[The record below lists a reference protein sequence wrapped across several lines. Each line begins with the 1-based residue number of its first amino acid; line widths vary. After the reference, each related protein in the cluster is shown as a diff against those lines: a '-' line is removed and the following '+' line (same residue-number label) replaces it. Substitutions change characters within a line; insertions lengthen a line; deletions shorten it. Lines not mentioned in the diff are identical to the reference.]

1 MGDGTQQPSL
11 SSRTMR
17 ALRRQ
22 WCRRVNG
29 RHMRRRTPMTE
40 RSDPAMTERRPQG
53 PLAALHKELR
63 SGRITRRE
71 FTLRALALGVGMPI
85 ISFIL
90 RAETASATTAST
102 PLGRHIGWG
111 VAAQDTAGPPAEG
124 MDGRTRGE
132 GGELKI
138 IQWQAPSL
146 LSPHVATGDKDN
158 LAEQPI
164 LEPLMHYLPD
174 GSLIPTLITEVPTI
188 ENGLLAEDLKS
199 VTYKLLDGVT
209 WADGEPLTA
218 DDVLFTWQW
227 IIEPANAS
235 TSAGVFEAIESI
247 EVVDPQ
253 TVKVSFAEPNATWF
267 QPHAGSSFGFV
278 YPKHVL
284 DVEDGKAAHDAF
296 LLNPVGTGPYKVESF
311 SPNDQVVY
319 VINENY
325 REANKPFFERV
336 NLKGGGDAAS
346 AARAVLQTGEYDYA
360 WNLQVEP
367 QILAELEQGG
377 KGTVII
383 ARGNS
388 VERILVPFADPKSEA
403 HGERGKLGTVN
414 PTVGDKAV
422 RQAVNLATQRDVISK
437 QLYAGE
443 AEPPTANILAGLPAM
458 ASPNTSWEFNLDE
471 AKRILEEAGWTMQGD
486 VRAKDGVELNI
497 TYVTS
502 ISPVRQKEQA
512 IIKQALEQ
520 IGFKVELRQVDAAVF
535 FDGSAGNEQ
544 NINHFYNDLQMYA
557 NNVTSPI
564 PVAYMLDWYA
574 GKDAENVAQKA
585 NDWNGLNYGRYQN
598 AEYDKLLDQV
608 RLETDIEKAAA
619 MFIQMN
625 DILIED
631 VVVVPLVNRSAGK
644 YGITT
649 TLHDENVSVS
659 DFENDYWNIANWNR
673 KA

>member
-1 MGDGTQQPSL
+1 
-11 SSRTMR
+11 
-17 ALRRQ
+17 
-22 WCRRVNG
+22 
-29 RHMRRRTPMTE
+29 MTE
-40 RSDPAMTERRPQG
+40 GRPQG

-63 SGRITRRE
+63 TGKITRRE

-90 RAETASATTAST
+90 RAETASATTAGT
-102 PLGRHIGWG
+102 QAGRRIGWG
-111 VAAQDTAGPPAEG
+111 VAAQGAAGPPAEG

-132 GGELKI
+132 GGELRL

-158 LAEQPI
+158 LAAQPI

-174 GSLIPTLITEVPTI
+174 GTLIPTLITEVPTV

-218 DDVLFTWQW
+218 DDVLFTWEW
-227 IIEPANAS
+227 VIEPANAS

-247 EVVDPQ
+247 EVIDPL
-253 TVKVSFAEPNATWF
+253 TVQVFFAEPNATWF
-267 QPHAGSSFGFV
+267 QPHAGSAFGFV

-311 SPNDQVVY
+311 SPNDQVIY

-325 REANKPFFERV
+325 REANKPYFARV

-346 AARAVLQTGEYDYA
+346 AARAVLQTGDYDFA

-367 QILAELEQGG
+367 DILAQLEQGG
-377 KGTVII
+377 KGVLSVVPGTD
-383 ARGNS
+383 
-388 VERILVPFADPKSEA
+388 VERIEIQFADPNTEVNGQRAEKS
-403 HGERGKLGTVN
+403 TVN
-414 PTVGDKAV
+414 PTMGDKAV
-422 RQAVNLATQRDVISK
+422 RQALNLAAPRDVIST

-443 AEPPTANILAGLPAM
+443 PGEPPTANILAGIPSM
-458 ASPNTSWEFNLDE
+458 ASPNTSWELNIDKAKQILD
-471 AKRILEEAGWTMQGD
+471 EAGWTMQGD
-486 VRAKDGVELNI
+486 VRAKDNVQLAV

-502 ISPVRQKEQA
+502 INPVRQKEQA

-520 IGFKVELRQVDAAVF
+520 IGFRVELRQVDAAVF
-535 FDGSAGNEQ
+535 FDGSPGNEQ
-544 NINHFYNDLQMYA
+544 NINHFYNDLQMYT
-557 NNVTSPI
+557 NNATTPI
-564 PVAYMLDWYA
+564 PVAYMISWYA
-574 GKDAENVAQKA
+574 GPDGKNIAQQS
-585 NDWNGLNYGRYQN
+585 NSWNGQNYGRFAN
-598 AEYDKLLDQV
+598 ADYDKLFEQV
-608 RLETDIEKAAA
+608 RLETDIEKAAE
-619 MFIQMN
+619 MFIQLN
-625 DILIED
+625 DIVINE
-631 VVVVPLVNRSAGK
+631 VAVVPLVNRAADK
-644 YGITT
+644 YAISN
-649 TLHDENVSVS
+649 TLRDENVAVS
-659 DFENDYWNIANWNR
+659 SFEYDYWNIANWNR

>member
-1 MGDGTQQPSL
+1 
-11 SSRTMR
+11 MR
-17 ALRRQ
+17 VRRRR
-22 WCRRVNG
+22 WGCRRVTT
-29 RHMRRRTPMTE
+29 RPTRRGHQIRE
-40 RSDPAMTERRPQG
+40 RSDPAMTEGTPQG
-53 PLAALHKELR
+53 PLSALHKELR
-63 SGRITRRE
+63 AGKITRRE

-90 RAETASATTAST
+90 RAESAGAQA
-102 PLGRHIGWG
+102 GQQIGWG
-111 VAAQDTAGPPAEG
+111 VAAQETAGPPAEG

-132 GGELKI
+132 GGELKL
-138 IQWQAPSL
+138 IQWQAPSM
-146 LSPHVATGDKDN
+146 LSPHVSTGTKDYLAAT
-158 LAEQPI
+158 PI
-164 LEPLMHYLPD
+164 LEPLMHYLP
-174 GSLIPTLITEVPTI
+174 GGTIIPNLVTEVPTV

-199 VTYKLLDGVT
+199 VTYKLLDGVK

-218 DDVLFTWQW
+218 DDVLFTWEW
-227 IIEPANAS
+227 VVDPANTAS
-235 TSAGVFEAIESI
+235 SASVYEPIKSM

-253 TVKVSFAEPNATWF
+253 TVQVFFAEPNANWF
-267 QPHAGSSFGFV
+267 EPHTGSVWGAI

-284 DVEDGKAAHDAF
+284 DVEDGKTAHDAF

-311 SPNDQVVY
+311 SANDQAVY
-319 VINENY
+319 VVNENY
-325 REANKPFFERV
+325 REPNKPFFERV

-367 QILAELEQGG
+367 DILAELEAGG
-377 KGTVII
+377 KGKVNIPPGTQ
-383 ARGNS
+383 
-388 VERILVPFADPKSEA
+388 VERIAFQFADWKTETD
-403 HGERGKLGTVN
+403 GEKAALGTVN
-414 PTVGDKAV
+414 PTMGDKAV
-422 RQAVNLATQRDVISK
+422 RQAVNLATQRDVISQ

-443 AEPPTANILAGLPAM
+443 AEPPTANILAGLPSM

-471 AKRILEEAGWTMQGD
+471 VKRILDEAGWAMDGD
-486 VRAKDGVELNI
+486 VRKKDGAELSI
-497 TYVTS
+497 AYVTS
-502 ISPVRQKEQA
+502 INPVRQKEQA

-520 IGFKVELRQVDAAVF
+520 IGFKVELRQVDSAVF

-544 NINHFYNDLQMYA
+544 NINHFYNDLQMYT

-564 PVAYMLDWYA
+564 PVAYMLDWYT

-631 VVVVPLVNRSAGK
+631 VAIVPLVNRSAGK
-644 YGITT
+644 YGIVT
-649 TLHDENVSVS
+649 TLRDENVAVS
-659 DFENDYWNIANWNR
+659 DFEVDYWNIANWNR

>member
-1 MGDGTQQPSL
+1 
-11 SSRTMR
+11 
-17 ALRRQ
+17 
-22 WCRRVNG
+22 
-29 RHMRRRTPMTE
+29 MTE
-40 RSDPAMTERRPQG
+40 GSPQG
-53 PLAALHKELR
+53 PLAALHQALR
-63 SGRITRRE
+63 SGKITRRE

-90 RAETASATTAST
+90 RAETASATTAGA
-102 PLGRHIGWG
+102 PLGRQIGWG
-111 VAAQDTAGPPAEG
+111 VAAQGVAGPPAEG

-146 LSPHVATGDKDN
+146 LSPHVSTGDKDN
-158 LAEQPI
+158 LAAQPI
-164 LEPLMHYLPD
+164 LEPLMYYLPD
-174 GSLIPTLITEVPTI
+174 GTLIPNLITEVPTV

-227 IIEPANAS
+227 VIEPANAS
-235 TSAGVFEAIESI
+235 TSAGVYEAIESI

-253 TVKVSFAEPNATWF
+253 TVQVFFANPNAIWF
-267 QPHAGSSFGFV
+267 QPHAGTEFGFV

-311 SPNDQVVY
+311 SPNDQVIY

-325 REANKPFFERV
+325 REANKPYFERV

-346 AARAVLQTGEYDYA
+346 AARAVLQTGDYDYA

-377 KGTVII
+377 KGVLKI
-383 ARGNS
+383 APGND
-388 VERILVPFADPKSEA
+388 VERLLIQFADPNTETD
-403 HGERGKLGTVN
+403 GERAKLGTVN
-414 PTVGDKAV
+414 PTMGDKAV
-422 RQAVNLATQRDVISK
+422 RQALNLSAQRDVIST

-443 AEPPTANILAGLPAM
+443 EFEPPTANILAGIPSM
-458 ASPNTSWEFNLDE
+458 ESPNTSWEFNIEE

-497 TYVTS
+497 TFVTS
-502 ISPVRQKEQA
+502 INPVRQKEQA

-520 IGFKVELRQVDAAVF
+520 IGFRVELRQVDAAVF
-535 FDGSAGNEQ
+535 FDSSAGNEQ
-544 NINHFYNDLQMYA
+544 NTSHFYNDIEMY
-557 NNVTSPI
+557 TTGPTTPF
-564 PVAYMLDWYA
+564 PVDYMLTWYA
-574 GKDAENVAQKA
+574 GPEGENIAQA
-585 NDWNGLNYGRYQN
+585 SNNWSGQNYGRYQN
-598 AEYDKLLDQV
+598 AEYDELFEQV
-608 RLETDIEKAAA
+608 RLETNIEKAAEL
-619 MFIQMN
+619 FIQLN
-625 DILIED
+625 DILIND
-631 VVVVPLVNRSAGK
+631 VAVIPLVNRAADK
-644 YGITT
+644 YAIST
-649 TLHDENVSVS
+649 TLRDENVALSP
-659 DFENDYWNIANWNR
+659 FEYNYWNIANWNR
-673 KA
+673 NT

>member
-1 MGDGTQQPSL
+1 MIEG
-11 SSRTMR
+11 
-17 ALRRQ
+17 
-22 WCRRVNG
+22 
-29 RHMRRRTPMTE
+29 
-40 RSDPAMTERRPQG
+40 RPQG
-53 PLAALHKELR
+53 PLATLHKELR
-63 SGRITRRE
+63 TGKITRRE

-85 ISFIL
+85 VSFIL
-90 RAETASATTAST
+90 RAETASATTASAT
-102 PLGRHIGWG
+102 VGPHIGWG
-111 VAAQDTAGPPAEG
+111 VAAQGTGGPPTEG

-138 IQWQAPSL
+138 IQWQAPSM
-146 LSPHVATGDKDN
+146 LSPHVSTGTKDY
-158 LAEQPI
+158 LAAAPI
-164 LEPLMHYLPD
+164 MEPLMHYLPD
-174 GSLIPTLITEVPTI
+174 GTLIPNLITEVPSV

-199 VTYKLLDGVT
+199 VTYKLQDGIT

-218 DDVLFTWQW
+218 DDVAFTWEW
-227 IIEPANAS
+227 VVEPANAAS
-235 TSAGVFEAIESI
+235 SASVYEPIKSM

-253 TVKVSFAEPNATWF
+253 TVQVFFAEPNANWF
-267 QPHAGSSFGFV
+267 EPHTGSVWGAV

-296 LLNPVGTGPYKVESF
+296 LLNPVGTGPYKIESF
-311 SPNDQVVY
+311 SPNDQAVY
-319 VINENY
+319 VVNDNY
-325 REANKPFFERV
+325 REPNKPYFAKV

-367 QILAELEQGG
+367 DILAELEAGG
-377 KGTVII
+377 KGTVSIPP
-383 ARGNS
+383 GTS
-388 VERILVPFADPKSEA
+388 VERIAFQFADWKTETD
-403 HGERGKLGTVN
+403 GERAKLGTVN

-422 RQAVNLATQRDVISK
+422 RQAINLATQRDVISTR
-437 QLYAGE
+437 LYAGE
-443 AEPPTANILAGLPAM
+443 AEPPTSNILAGLPAM
-458 ASPNTSWEFNLDE
+458 ESPNTSWEFNPDEAARILDE
-471 AKRILEEAGWTMQGD
+471 AGWAMDGG
-486 VRAKDGVELNI
+486 VRKKDGVELSI
-497 TYVTS
+497 AYVTS
-502 ISPVRQKEQA
+502 INPVRQKEQA
-512 IIKQALEQ
+512 IIKQTLEQ

-544 NINHFYNDLQMYA
+544 NINHFYNDLQMYT

-574 GKDAENVAQKA
+574 GKDAENVSQKA

-608 RLETDIEKAAA
+608 RLETDIEKAAQ

-631 VVVVPLVNRSAGK
+631 VAIVPLVNRSAGK
-644 YGITT
+644 YGIAT
-649 TLHDENVSVS
+649 TLRDENVGVS
-659 DFENDYWNIANWNR
+659 DFEVDYWNIANWNR

>member
-1 MGDGTQQPSL
+1 MTT
-11 SSRTMR
+11 RT
-17 ALRRQ
+17 ARRGHNV
-22 WCRRVNG
+22 R
-29 RHMRRRTPMTE
+29 E
-40 RSDPAMTERRPQG
+40 RSNPAMTAGKPQG
-53 PLAALHKELR
+53 PLATLHKDLR
-63 SGRITRRE
+63 SGKITRRE

-90 RAETASATTAST
+90 RAETASATTASGT
-102 PLGRHIGWG
+102 ATRHIGWG
-111 VAAQDTAGPPAEG
+111 VAAQGEAGPPAEG

-132 GGELKI
+132 GGELKL
-138 IQWQAPSL
+138 IQWQAPSM
-146 LSPHVATGDKDN
+146 LSPHVSTGTKDYLAAT
-158 LAEQPI
+158 PI
-164 LEPLMHYLPD
+164 LEPLMHYLP
-174 GSLIPTLITEVPTI
+174 GGTIIPNLVTEVPTV

-199 VTYKLLDGVT
+199 VTYKLLDGVK

-227 IIEPANAS
+227 VTDEANAA
-235 TSAGVFEAIESI
+235 TSAVVWGLIESM

-253 TVKVSFAEPNATWF
+253 TVQVFFAEPNANWFEANAGTTWG
-267 QPHAGSSFGFV
+267 AI

-325 REANKPFFERV
+325 REANKPYFETV

-377 KGTVII
+377 KGVVVIG
-383 ARGNS
+383 RGNS
-388 VERILVPFADPKSEA
+388 VERILIQFADPNTEVD
-403 HGERGKLGTVN
+403 GERAKLGTVN
-414 PTVGDKAV
+414 PTMGDKAV
-422 RQAVNLATQRDVISK
+422 RQALNLSAQRDVISQ

-443 AEPPTANILAGLPAM
+443 EFEPPTANVLAGVPAM
-458 ASPNTSWEFNLDE
+458 ESPNTSWEFNVEE

-502 ISPVRQKEQA
+502 INPVRQKEQA

-520 IGFKVELRQVDAAVF
+520 IGFRVELRQVDAAVF
-535 FDGSAGNEQ
+535 FDSSAGNEQ
-544 NINHFYNDLQMYA
+544 NTSHFYNDLEMY
-557 NNVTSPI
+557 TTGPTTPF
-564 PVAYMLDWYA
+564 PVDYMLTWYA
-574 GKDAENVAQKA
+574 GPENENIAQA
-585 NDWNGLNYGRYQN
+585 SNQWSGLDYSRYQN
-598 AEYDKLLDQV
+598 AEYDELLDQA
-608 RLETDIEKAAA
+608 RLETDIAHAAEL
-619 MFIQMN
+619 FIQLN
-625 DILIED
+625 DILIND
-631 VVVVPLVNRSAGK
+631 VAVVPLVNRSSDT
-644 YGITT
+644 YGIST
-649 TLHDENVSVS
+649 TLRDENVAVS
-659 DFENDYWNIANWNR
+659 PFEYNYWNIANWNR
-673 KA
+673 KS

>member
-1 MGDGTQQPSL
+1 
-11 SSRTMR
+11 
-17 ALRRQ
+17 
-22 WCRRVNG
+22 
-29 RHMRRRTPMTE
+29 MTE
-40 RSDPAMTERRPQG
+40 GKPQG

-63 SGRITRRE
+63 TGKITRRE

-85 ISFIL
+85 VSFIL
-90 RAETASATTAST
+90 RAETASATTAGAT
-102 PLGRHIGWG
+102 RGQQIGWG
-111 VAAQDTAGPPAEG
+111 VAAQGAAGPPAEG

-132 GGELKI
+132 GGELKL

-158 LAEQPI
+158 LAAQPI

-174 GSLIPTLITEVPTI
+174 GTLIPTLITEVPTV

-227 IIEPANAS
+227 VIEPANAS
-235 TSAGVFEAIESI
+235 TSAGVYEAIESI
-247 EVVDPQ
+247 EVVDPL
-253 TVKVSFAEPNATWF
+253 TVQVFFAEPNATWF

-325 REANKPFFERV
+325 REANKPYFERV

-346 AARAVLQTGEYDYA
+346 AARAVLQTGEYDFA

-377 KGTVII
+377 KGVVVVG
-383 ARGNS
+383 RGNS
-388 VERILVPFADPKSEA
+388 VERILIQFADPNTEVD
-403 HGERGKLGTVN
+403 GERAKLGTVN
-414 PTVGDKAV
+414 PTMSDKAV
-422 RQAVNLATQRDVISK
+422 RQALNLAVQRDVISQ

-443 AEPPTANILAGLPAM
+443 EFEPPTANILAGMPAM
-458 ASPNTSWEFNLDE
+458 ESPNTSWEFNVE
-471 AKRILEEAGWTMQGD
+471 AAKRILEEAGWVMQGD
-486 VRAKDGVELNI
+486 VRAKGGVELSI
-497 TYVTS
+497 TFVTT
-502 ISPVRQKEQA
+502 ISSVRQKEQA
-512 IIKQALEQ
+512 IIKQALDQ
-520 IGFKVELRQVDAAVF
+520 IGFRTELRQVDATVF
-535 FDGSAGNEQ
+535 FDSSAGNDQ
-544 NINHFYNDLQMYA
+544 NSSHFYNDLEMYT
-557 NNVTSPI
+557 NNPTT
-564 PVAYMLDWYA
+564 PVPTDYMLTWYA
-574 GKDAENVAQKA
+574 GPEGENIAQA
-585 NDWNGLNYGRYQN
+585 SNQWSGLDYSRYQN
-598 AEYDKLLDQV
+598 AEYDKLLDQA
-608 RLETDIEKAAA
+608 RLETDIEKAAEL
-619 MFIQMN
+619 FIQLN
-625 DILIED
+625 DILIND
-631 VVVVPLVNRSAGK
+631 VAVVPLVNRSSDK
-644 YGITT
+644 YGIST
-649 TLHDENVSVS
+649 TLRNENVALSP
-659 DFENDYWNIANWNR
+659 FEYNYWNIANWNR